1 MFLKKFCKII
11 SVLMILIGITFIFN
25 IDKDKTVIRKKI
37 DRIKQDVQINAYTK
51 VPYLL
56 FENNKIVLIENN
68 TSKDILDQNYAGI
81 WNQNKNLEEINNIVL
96 AGHNIKSVFRILH
109 ELNENDE
116 IKLYHKNYIWTYKVI
131 SKEIIHD
138 DDFSYFEETNEK
150 RLTLITCTKEKKKR
164 LIVIATLV

>member
-1 MFLKKFCKII
+1 MIMI
-11 SVLMILIGITFIFN
+11 GIMILFN
-25 IDKDKTVIRKKI
+25 ADKDKVMIRKKI
-37 DRIKQDVQINAYTK
+37 NRIKQDVQINAYTK
-51 VPYLL
+51 IPYLM
-56 FENNKIVLIENN
+56 FEKNKIVLIEKN
-68 TSKDILDQNYAGI
+68 TSKDILDHNYAGI

-131 SKEIIHD
+131 SKEIIRD
-138 DDFSYFEETNEK
+138 DNFSYFEETNEK
-150 RLTLITCTKEKKKR
+150 RLTLITCTKDKKKR

>member
-11 SVLMILIGITFIFN
+11 SILMIMIGIMILFN
-25 IDKDKTVIRKKI
+25 ADKDKVMIRKKI
-37 DRIKQDVQINAYTK
+37 NRIKQDVQINAYTK
-51 VPYLL
+51 IPYLM
-56 FENNKIVLIENN
+56 FKKNKIVLIEKN
-68 TSKDILDQNYAGI
+68 TSKDILDQNYTGI

-109 ELNENDE
+109 ELDENDE

-150 RLTLITCTKEKKKR
+150 RLTLITCTKDKKKR

>member
-11 SVLMILIGITFIFN
+11 SILMIMIGIMIFFN
-25 IDKDKTVIRKKI
+25 ADKDKVMIRKKI
-37 DRIKQDVQINAYTK
+37 NRIKQDVQINAYTK
-51 VPYLL
+51 IPYLM
-56 FENNKIVLIENN
+56 FEKNKIVLIEKN

-109 ELNENDE
+109 ELDENDE

-131 SKEIIHD
+131 SKEIIRD
-138 DDFSYFEETNEK
+138 DNFSYFEETNEK
-150 RLTLITCTKEKKKR
+150 RLTLITCTKDKKKR
-164 LIVIATLV
+164 LIVVATLV